1 MNRLDEL
8 LLILSEECAEIIQA
22 TSKCRRF
29 GMDSTHNE
37 ESNRERLEHELGDF
51 LAMFKLLMEETNLSE
66 AHIMECAEAKLL
78 KVEQFMTNGTQP
90 APHRRKPKNRAKIA
104 REIARFVSP

>member
-29 GMDSTHNE
+29 GMDSEYNGQT
-37 ESNRERLEHELGDF
+37 NRQRLESELGDF
-51 LAMFKLLMEETNLSE
+51 LAMFKLLMQETNLSE
-66 AHIMECAEAKLL
+66 AHIMECAEAKLI
-78 KVEQFMTNGTQP
+78 KVEQFMTNGTPQP
-90 APHRRKPKNRAKIA
+90 ISKPHRRGKPRSNKR
-104 REIARFVSP
+104 